1 MVHDGGAYLVTLY
14 MINCNVIISMLH
26 YHVPY
31 MKDLPKN
38 ILSADQ
44 KERGLWE
51 LDWRQSLELV
61 GAFFFFL

>member
-31 MKDLPKN
+31 MKDLPVRTLNLLCITVVSMK
-38 ILSADQ
+38 LGKQLFTS
-44 KERGLWE
+44 
-51 LDWRQSLELV
+51 
-61 GAFFFFL
+61 